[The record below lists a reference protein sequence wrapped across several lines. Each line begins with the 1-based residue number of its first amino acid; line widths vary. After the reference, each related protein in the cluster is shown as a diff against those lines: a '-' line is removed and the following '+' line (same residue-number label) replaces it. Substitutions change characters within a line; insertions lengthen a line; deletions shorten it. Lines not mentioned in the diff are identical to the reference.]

1 MMNGCGLTTV
11 VIPPSEKACQPPVRP
26 TLLLP
31 GEKGWDTLIISDNY
45 LNVVDYAVKLENYSK
60 CLKER

>member
-1 MMNGCGLTTV
+1 MTSGCGLTTV

-31 GEKGWDTLIISDNY
+31 GEKGWDTLLISDNY
-45 LNVVDYAVKLENYSK
+45 LNTVDYSLKLEKYVE
-60 CLKER
+60 CLKAK